1 MNAGRRN
8 VLQEGKTMLFV
19 YSAIDCHNKS
29 ELRAENNSAHVKYV
43 YDYGIDIFHAGP
55 LVSDD
60 GATAVGTLIIVDAPN
75 REVVQKFIDND
86 PYVKAGLFCQISL
99 IAWDKKTS

>member
-1 MNAGRRN
+1 
-8 VLQEGKTMLFV
+8 MLFV

-29 ELRAENNSAHVKYV
+29 ELRAKNNIAHVKYV
-43 YDYGIDIFHAGP
+43 YNHGIKIIHAGP
-55 LVSDD
+55 LVCDD
-60 GATAVGTLIIVDAPN
+60 GVSPIGTLIIVEASS
-75 REVVQKFIDND
+75 RMVVQKFIDND

>member
-1 MNAGRRN
+1 
-8 VLQEGKTMLFV
+8 MLFV

-29 ELRAENNSAHVKYV
+29 ELRAKKNTAHVKYV
-43 YDYGIDIFHAGP
+43 YNHGIKIIHAGP
-55 LVSDD
+55 LVCDD
-60 GATAVGTLIIVDAPN
+60 GVSPIGTLIIVEASN
-75 REVVQKFIDND
+75 RKFVQKFIDND

>member
-1 MNAGRRN
+1 
-8 VLQEGKTMLFV
+8 MLFI
-19 YSAIDCHNKS
+19 YSAIDCHNKL
-29 ELRAENNSAHVKYV
+29 ELRAKNNAAHVKYV
-43 YDYGIDIFHAGP
+43 YNHGIKIIHAGP
-55 LVSDD
+55 LVCDD
-60 GATAVGTLIIVDAPN
+60 GVSPIGTLIIVEASN